1 MEFLGKVPFCLI
13 WAWAVIFKTLARPV
27 RIEELVWS
35 VTQQVSL
42 ATYSLHYKRREMAT
56 VGRSA
61 EREEEDEQGRGI
73 RWRLYNSQTSHS
85 SW

>member
-1 MEFLGKVPFCLI
+1 MEFLGKVPLCLI
-13 WAWAVIFKTLARPV
+13 WAWAIIFKTLARSV
-27 RIEELVWS
+27 RIEELVVCDPAS
-35 VTQQVSL
+35 RSGHIFFSL
-42 ATYSLHYKRREMAT
+42 QAEREMAA

-73 RWRLYNSQTSHS
+73 RWRSYNSHTSHS